1 MNHLRKVSRLLVGIA
16 TLSLTVACFA
26 VFGNA
31 THVVSDNG
39 DETVMNIDDS
49 SVYAPEYGV
58 KIVEPFDHTFDIEI
72 VTVESTTETTTTEE
86 ETTTTTSTTTTTET
100 ETTTTSTATTTTV
113 LTTTKPKTTT
123 AKTTTKATTKTT
135 TSTVAT
141 ESSSTQSTTVSS
153 NNLPITQAEFY
164 MLANLVAH
172 EYGAD
177 WVTLHEKAK
186 VVATVM
192 NRVRMSK
199 FPNTV
204 REVILQ
210 KNQYCWVP
218 DSYYWKRTT
227 QSCKDAVTYYFQHT
241 NEFSSKIT
249 SFYGDGWV
257 NHFY

>member
-1 MNHLRKVSRLLVGIA
+1 
-16 TLSLTVACFA
+16 
-26 VFGNA
+26 
-31 THVVSDNG
+31 
-39 DETVMNIDDS
+39 
-49 SVYAPEYGV
+49 
-58 KIVEPFDHTFDIEI
+58 
-72 VTVESTTETTTTEE
+72 
-86 ETTTTTSTTTTTET
+86 
-100 ETTTTSTATTTTV
+100 
-113 LTTTKPKTTT
+113 
-123 AKTTTKATTKTT
+123 
-135 TSTVAT
+135 VAT

-177 WVTLHEKAK
+177 WVSLHEKAK